1 MQAIVRVAGVQA
13 RVAPGDTVFLPLL
26 SADVGTVAKFSDV
39 LLLCDGE
46 AITVGTPVIE
56 GAYVEAEILNHA
68 RAAKVLVFKKKR
80 RKRYRRLRGH
90 RQAYT
95 QVLIKEIVAA

>member
-13 RVAPGDTVFLPLL
+13 RVTPGDTVFLPLL
-26 SADVGTVAKFSDV
+26 SAEVGTVATFNDV
-39 LLLCDGE
+39 LLLCDGDTV
-46 AITVGTPVIE
+46 TVGTPVIE
-56 GAYVEAEILNHA
+56 GAHVEAEILNHA
-68 RAAKVLVFKKKR
+68 RAAKVLVFKKRR

-95 QVLIKEIVAA
+95 QVLIKEIVTV